1 MIAAARVS
9 AVRFDAAGTLI
20 ELREPVGETY
30 ARLARPFGVE
40 LPAWRIT
47 EAFERIHRRAPPMVF
62 PAASPEAV
70 ERAERR
76 WWREIVRGTFLA
88 TDGTLRFSDF
98 DAYFESLY
106 RTFARPES
114 WRCVAGSRQALAALR
129 SQGLATGIVSN
140 FDQRLPEILEG
151 LDLAAFFD
159 VVVLPASAGAAK
171 PDARIFQVAL
181 ERLAKRAAETV
192 YVGDDREHDLEGA
205 RAAGLRAIDAGARAT
220 LAELPRRLEALNR
233 ESP

>member
-1 MIAAARVS
+1 MVAAVRVS
-9 AVRFDAAGTLI
+9 AVLFDAAGTLI

-47 EAFERIHRRAPPMVF
+47 DAFGRIHRRAPPMVF
-62 PAASPEAV
+62 PDAAPEEV

-76 WWREIVRGTFLA
+76 WWQEIVRETFLA

-114 WRCVAGSRQALAALR
+114 WRRVAGSRQALAALR
-129 SQGLATGIVSN
+129 AQGLVTGIVSN
-140 FDQRLPEILEG
+140 FDQRLPAILEG

-159 VVVLPASAGAAK
+159 VVVLPASVGAAK

-181 ERLAKRAAETV
+181 ERLAKHAAETV

-205 RAAGLRAIDAGARAT
+205 RAAGLRAIDAGALAT
-220 LAELPRRLEALNR
+220 LAELPRRVEALNR